1 VTRETNFS
9 GFSSRS
15 EYNRDCSTIAL
26 FQEHLRGTG
35 LTSGGVPQKKV
46 SRIALVQTRS
56 YTTLEYIAEAEPEGT
71 GGGNQN
77 TGCHNIMTLG
87 GKKMKGEAPTMSSKE
102 MAQIRQ
108 NLEGTPDIEEAAEL
122 MNLAGNSTRLKL
134 LYLLDNMKEL
144 CVCDLAEMLGV
155 SVSAVSQ
162 HLAKLKAYGL
172 VAPRRDAQ
180 TIYYRLTEH
189 IFNAKLRENFFKQFQ
204 V

>member
-1 VTRETNFS
+1 MK
-9 GFSSRS
+9 
-15 EYNRDCSTIAL
+15 
-26 FQEHLRGTG
+26 H
-35 LTSGGVPQKKV
+35 GG
-46 SRIALVQTRS
+46 R
-56 YTTLEYIAEAEPEGT
+56 
-71 GGGNQN
+71 
-77 TGCHNIMTLG
+77 
-87 GKKMKGEAPTMSSKE
+87 KMKGETPNMSSKE

-134 LYLLDNMKEL
+134 LYLLEHMEEL

-189 IFNAKLRENFFKQFQ
+189 PFNTKLCDNVSRQFQ
-204 V
+204 VCSSDRTVGSGRPVARPAVSISAEPE

>member
-1 VTRETNFS
+1 MGKNPCLKLPRCAGGAKRDKSAKKSLQPLDF
-9 GFSSRS
+9 GCRP
-15 EYNRDCSTIAL
+15 EYNRERSTALREIEAPFTSAKDKFPGLVIRPAGAPPGGARRHIDCMK
-26 FQEHLRGTG
+26 H
-35 LTSGGVPQKKV
+35 
-46 SRIALVQTRS
+46 
-56 YTTLEYIAEAEPEGT
+56 
-71 GGGNQN
+71 
-77 TGCHNIMTLG
+77 G
-87 GKKMKGEAPTMSSKE
+87 GKAMKGEAPNMSSKE

-134 LYLLDNMKEL
+134 LYLLENMKEL
-144 CVCDLAEMLGV
+144 CVCDLADVLGV

-180 TIYYRLTEH
+180 TIYYRLTDH
-189 IFNAKLRENFFKQFQ
+189 AFNAKLRDNFFKQFQ